1 MTFNEFEANV
11 MQWSM
16 DRGIYAHS
24 TAQAQVLKAVSEM
37 GELADNIVK
46 GKDVTDDIGDII
58 VCLINVAF
66 LERIDMVD
74 AFDISWRDI
83 KNRTGQMVP
92 GGAFVKDEEK
102 RNGM

>member
-24 TAQAQVLKAVSEM
+24 TAQAQVLKAVSEV
-37 GELADNIVK
+37 GELADNILK

-66 LERIDMVD
+66 LERIEMRD
-74 AFDISWRDI
+74 AFDMSWADI
-83 KNRTGQMVP
+83 KDRTGQMVAS
-92 GGAFVKDEEK
+92 GAFVKDEVK
-102 RNGM
+102 SDGM